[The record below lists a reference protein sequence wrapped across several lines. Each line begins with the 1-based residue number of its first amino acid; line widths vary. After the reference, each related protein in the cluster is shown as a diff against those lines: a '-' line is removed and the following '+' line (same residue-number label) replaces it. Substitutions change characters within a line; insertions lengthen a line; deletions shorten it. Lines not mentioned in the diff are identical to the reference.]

1 MMDYVD
7 NYYSRTVQERAE
19 YPALTG
25 DLHVE
30 TLVIGGGLAGC
41 ATALDLAERGRSVA
55 LIEANRIGWG
65 ASGRNGGFASEGFP
79 IGYRDLT
86 DRFGLAKARKIHAV
100 ARMGLALV
108 RERIEAYAI
117 DCGPNQAGALRCNI
131 AGRGDDLAEL
141 RTFEAFGLPFA
152 GGKLGRIPAQLI
164 YWSHQLGTKLPRLRM
179 H

>member
-1 MMDYVD
+1 MDYVD
-7 NYYSRTVQERAE
+7 NYYSRTVQERAQ

-41 ATALDLAERGRSVA
+41 ATALDLAAFYPSRVEVAWGGMMPMTRHKLPVIGQIEPGVWYATGFGGLGVTLTSAFGR
-55 LIEANRIGWG
+55 LIAEAIV
-65 ASGRNGGFASEGFP
+65 
-79 IGYRDLT
+79 D
-86 DRFGLAKARKIHAV
+86 
-100 ARMGLALV
+100 
-108 RERIEAYAI
+108 
-117 DCGPNQAGALRCNI
+117 
-131 AGRGDDLAEL
+131 GDDAW

-164 YWSHQLGTKLPRLRM
+164 YWSHQIGAKLPRLRM